1 MSENDWQ
8 GRKQEKLR
16 LYWKV
21 REERKRKVRERYE
34 RLQPHLGERGTRLWA
49 ANEALSFG
57 PGGVRAVAE
66 ALAISAKTIVQ
77 GQRELQ
83 APPSHPSGDVV
94 GGRQRRPGGGR
105 NPSSRNIGIAGRD
118 RADRR
123 PGHARGSDEAAAVGF
138 EKLAPRGERTG
149 STRLPNQHPTVSK
162 ILQEELDYSLQGII
176 SINRGT
182 GTIRP
187 GET

>member
-83 APPSHPSGDVV
+83 APPSHPSGDVM

-105 NPSSRNIGIAGRD
+105 KSILEKHPELLAVIEQIVDPAT
-118 RADRR
+118 
-123 PGHARGSDEAAAVGF
+123 PGDPMKPLRW
-138 EKLAPRGERTG
+138 
-149 STRLPNQHPTVSK
+149 VSK
-162 ILQEELDYSLQGII
+162 SLPHVVSELGRQGYPI
-176 SINRGT
+176 SIR
-182 GTIRP
+182 R
-187 GET
+187 